1 MAKTSLIHKELK
13 RKKRVEQFADR
24 RAALVKVLK
33 DPEASLEE
41 KEAAYKA
48 IQKMPRDA
56 SKVRMH
62 NRCQLTGRPR
72 GYSRRFGISRLVLRR
87 LAHAGELP
95 GVRKSSW

>member
-41 KEAAYKA
+41 KEAACVLAVCSSMAAGGGDAKA
-48 IQKMPRDA
+48 AEGGDA
-56 SKVRMH
+56 KAAEDDAKA
-62 NRCQLTGRPR
+62 P
-72 GYSRRFGISRLVLRR
+72 
-87 LAHAGELP
+87 AGDAKAD
-95 GVRKSSW
+95 G